1 MYTSISIYFIL
12 QQFQFSLIVRRISI
26 PTLSRILRL
35 ATQYPSPM
43 ILRPFILDVASAA
56 FPPII
61 VRPTAAM
68 LVIDTSTIAFRYG
81 TNLHP
86 ASALVRTQVGGFCG
100 QDWRPLNCFQRV
112 PVGCFWRAV
121 FVRLFALAVW
131 TIFVITAQKQIK
143 LQTKQPRHQMRMM
156 SLVPILLDQ
165 RRVFFVG
172 GRIPFWI

>member
-131 TIFVITAQKQIK
+131 TISGCNEF
-143 LQTKQPRHQMRMM
+143 LCW
-156 SLVPILLDQ
+156 LDQ
-165 RRVFFVG
+165 AG
-172 GRIPFWI
+172 K